1 MIVKQKLLLVGCG
14 KMGSA
19 LLAGWLGRDIDD
31 IDVAVVEP
39 STKDFLENGFNVPVV
54 NSLDK
59 LNVEFKP
66 NIIVFAVKPQ
76 AMDQI
81 VPNYGHFVGP
91 KTMFLSIAAG
101 KPTEYFQ
108 HRLGNG
114 AAVVRSM
121 PNTPAAVGRGITV
134 AYRNDAVT
142 NAQKLIATKLLG
154 AVGEVGW
161 VEDES
166 LIDGVTAISGS
177 GPAYVFLMIECLA
190 QAGARVGLAPDLAA
204 QLALATVAG
213 SGELARQSTDN
224 ASVLRQNVT
233 SPGGTT
239 AAALD
244 VLMGE
249 NGLQELI
256 SQAVLAAE
264 KRSRELSS

>member
-1 MIVKQKLLLVGCG
+1 MTVNQKLLLVGCG
-14 KMGSA
+14 KMGGA
-19 LLAGWLGRDIDD
+19 LLAGWLSGDIDD
-31 IDVAVVEP
+31 TDIIVVEP
-39 STKDFLENGFNVPVV
+39 SGGSFLQKRFNVPVV

-59 LNVEFKP
+59 LNVDFTP

-81 VPNYGHFVGP
+81 VPAYGHFVGP
-91 KTMFLSIAAG
+91 ETMFLSIAAG
-101 KPTEYFQ
+101 KPTDYFQ
-108 HRLGNG
+108 HRLGDG

-134 AYRNDAVT
+134 AYRNDAVSDT
-142 NAQKLIATKLLG
+142 QKLMATKLLE

-166 LIDGVTAISGS
+166 LIDGVTAVSGS

-190 QAGARVGLAPDLAA
+190 QAGVRVGLDPDLAE
-204 QLALATVAG
+204 QLARATVAG
-213 SGELARQSTDN
+213 SGELVRQSTDS
-224 ASVLRQNVT
+224 ASMLRQNVT

-239 AAALD
+239 AAALG
-244 VLMGE
+244 VLMGK
-249 NGLQELI
+249 NGLQELM

-264 KRSRELSS
+264 RRSRELSG

>member
-1 MIVKQKLLLVGCG
+1 MTVNQKLLLVGCG
-14 KMGSA
+14 KMGGA
-19 LLAGWLGRDIDD
+19 LLAGWLSGDIDD
-31 IDVAVVEP
+31 TDIIVVEP
-39 STKDFLENGFNVPVV
+39 SGGSFLQKRFNVPVV

-59 LNVEFKP
+59 LNVDFTP

-81 VPNYGHFVGP
+81 VPAYGHFVGP
-91 KTMFLSIAAG
+91 ETMFLSIAAG
-101 KPTEYFQ
+101 KPTDYFQ
-108 HRLGNG
+108 YRLGDG

-134 AYRNDAVT
+134 AYRNDAVSDT
-142 NAQKLIATKLLG
+142 QKLMATKLLE

-166 LIDGVTAISGS
+166 LIDGVTAVSGS

-190 QAGARVGLAPDLAA
+190 QAGVRVGLDPDLAE
-204 QLALATVAG
+204 QLARATVAG
-213 SGELARQSTDN
+213 SGELVRQSTDS
-224 ASVLRQNVT
+224 ASMLRQNVT

-239 AAALD
+239 AAALG
-244 VLMGE
+244 VLMGK
-249 NGLQELI
+249 NGLQELM

-264 KRSRELSS
+264 RRSRELSG

>member
-1 MIVKQKLLLVGCG
+1 MTVNQKLLLVGCG
-14 KMGSA
+14 KMGGA
-19 LLAGWLGRDIDD
+19 LLAGWLSHDIDNK
-31 IDVAVVEP
+31 DVAVVEP
-39 STKDFLENGFNVPVV
+39 SHGNLLEKRFKVPVV

-59 LNVEFKP
+59 LNVEFTP

-76 AMDQI
+76 AMDKI

-91 KTMFLSIAAG
+91 NTMFLSIAAG
-101 KPTEYFQ
+101 KPTDYFR
-108 HRLGNG
+108 HRLGDG

-134 AYRNDAVT
+134 AYRNGAVSD
-142 NAQKLIATKLLG
+142 AQKLMATKLLE

-166 LIDGVTAISGS
+166 LIDGVTAVSGS

-190 QAGARVGLAPDLAA
+190 EAGIRLGLNPDLAE
-204 QLALATVAG
+204 QLARTTVAG
-213 SGELARQSTDN
+213 SGELARQSAET

-244 VLMGE
+244 VLMGK
-249 NGLQELI
+249 NGLQELM
-256 SQAVLAAE
+256 SQAVSAAE
-264 KRSRELSS
+264 RRSRELSG

>member
-1 MIVKQKLLLVGCG
+1 MNQKLLLVGCG

-19 LLAGWLGRDIDD
+19 LLTGWLGREIDD
-31 IDVAVVEP
+31 TDVIVVEP
-39 STKDFLENGFNVPVV
+39 SGGNFLQKRFNVPVI

-59 LNVEFKP
+59 LNVEFTP

-81 VPNYGHFVGP
+81 VPNYGHFVAP
-91 KTMFLSIAAG
+91 ETMFLSIAAG
-101 KPTEYFQ
+101 KPTDYFQ
-108 HRLGNG
+108 HRLGDG
-114 AAVVRSM
+114 ASVVRSM

-134 AYRNDAVT
+134 AYRNGAVSD
-142 NAQKLIATKLLG
+142 AQKLMATKLLE

-166 LIDGVTAISGS
+166 LIDSVTAVSGS

-190 QAGARVGLAPDLAA
+190 EAGIRLGLDPDLAE
-204 QLALATVAG
+204 QLARTTVAG
-213 SGELARQSTDN
+213 SGELARQSAES

-244 VLMGE
+244 VLMGK
-249 NGLQELI
+249 NGLQELM
-256 SQAVLAAE
+256 SQAVSAAE
-264 KRSRELSS
+264 RRSRELSG